1 MRTPSAP
8 MRNAAR
14 AKGAPSFPPGNH
26 TRKRRLSADTFC
38 SFCGQPHLFPP
49 TADKLIPPA
58 GQAHPCFC
66 RTNALPLP
74 PERPYFSSLLNT
86 ALFLTA
92 SSRISPGALFFFRR
106 SSSSSPLRE
115 FSPWGQG
122 QISDLQ
128 NGPTFSASN
137 APEGR
142 KFRPITLDADAKKV
156 ELKIASLSRR

>member
-1 MRTPSAP
+1 MRVFREMRTPSAP

-74 PERPYFSSLLNT
+74 PERPYFPSLLNSRT
-86 ALFLTA
+86 SLPAN
-92 SSRISPGALFFFRR
+92 SRISPGALFFFRR

-115 FSPWGQG
+115 FNFPHGRTNFGFVKRADFFRFKRARRSE
-122 QISDLQ
+122 ISSD
-128 NGPTFSASN
+128 N
-137 APEGR
+137 A
-142 KFRPITLDADAKKV
+142 
-156 ELKIASLSRR
+156 